1 MDYDDSHCPAGKEQ
15 NTVVTSSNSP
25 TVLKRWIAFEL
36 RKLRE
41 SRGISREDAA
51 RAVRGSVGQI
61 GHIEVGRSLPKPLEL
76 DKLLELYGVPER
88 SDFFQELRTRA
99 KRGRDWWIGFD
110 DTAVPE
116 WFGLFLGLE
125 SSAVKIESWDTLLVP
140 GLFQLPEYAEAV
152 IRGGEP
158 NLSDAEVATRLQLR
172 LARQRILEDAEPTKV
187 WCVLHESALRSIFGD
202 VDIQRSQLGRLV
214 ELARR
219 PNIDIQVLPFSAAAP
234 SGDHGTFTILSF
246 PAELEHDPGA
256 VYVQT
261 RIRGYYYEEPEEIA
275 TYREAMTRLQV
286 QAITP
291 DKSPAFIQR
300 VAEEL

>member
-1 MDYDDSHCPAGKEQ
+1 MNYWRPSNLTGKEP

-36 RKLRE
+36 RRLRE
-41 SRGISREDAA
+41 GLDISRETAA
-51 RAVRGSVGQI
+51 NSVRGSVGQI

-110 DTAVPE
+110 DTAVPA

-125 SSAVKIESWDTLLVP
+125 CSAVKIESWNTLVIP
-140 GLFQLPEYAEAV
+140 GLFQTSEYADAIV
-152 IRGGEP
+152 RTEP
-158 NLSDAEVATRLQLR
+158 ELPDAEVANRLQLR
-172 LARQRILEDAEPTKV
+172 IARQRILDNDDPPKM
-187 WCVLHESALRSIFGD
+187 WCVLHEAALRSVFGD
-202 VDIQRSQLGRLV
+202 QKIQRDQLLHLV
-214 ELARR
+214 ELAKR
-219 PNIDIQVLPFSAAAP
+219 PNIEIQVLPFAEAAH
-234 SGDHGTFTILSF
+234 SGGHSTFTILSF
-246 PAELEHDPGA
+246 PAELVHDPGA

-261 RIRGYYYEEPEEIA
+261 RIKGYYYEEPAEIT
-275 TYREAMTRLQV
+275 TYRDAMTRLQV

-291 DKSPAFIQR
+291 GKSPAFIKR
-300 VAEEL
+300 IAEEL

>member
-1 MDYDDSHCPAGKEQ
+1 M
-15 NTVVTSSNSP
+15 VTSSHSP

-36 RKLRE
+36 RRLRE
-41 SRGISREDAA
+41 ALDITREDAA
-51 RAVRGSVGQI
+51 NAIRGSVGQI

-76 DKLLELYGVPER
+76 DKLLEMYRVPER
-88 SDFFQELRTRA
+88 SDFFQELRMRA

-110 DTAVPE
+110 ETAVPQ

-125 SSAVKIESWDTLLVP
+125 SSAMKIESWDTLLVP

-158 NLSDAEVATRLQLR
+158 DLPDAEVTNRLQLR
-172 LARQRILEDAEPTKV
+172 LARQRILDGDDAPKV
-187 WCVLHESALRSIFGD
+187 WCVLHEAALRSVLGGKD
-202 VDIQRSQLGRLV
+202 VQRAQLHRLV
-214 ELARR
+214 ELARQ
-219 PNIDIQVLPFSAAAP
+219 PNIDIQVLPFAAAKHAD
-234 SGDHGTFTILSF
+234 GYGTFTILSF

-261 RIRGYYYEEPEEIA
+261 RLNGYYYEKPDEIIV
-275 TYREAMTRLQV
+275 YREAMTRLQV

-291 DKSPAFIQR
+291 ERSPAFIRR